1 MINFENITEARTW
14 LRELD
19 EETTAEYGDY
29 SVMEYSNGEIELIA
43 IGEEIATQATRR
55 SAWARSRRCCTN
67 A

>member
-19 EETTAEYGDY
+19 EGTTAEYGDY

-43 IGEEIATQATRR
+43 IGEEYSDTSDAPICLGTVAQVLY
-55 SAWARSRRCCTN
+55 
-67 A
+67 